1 MNVLR
6 AYIVDDEPLARRRI
20 RALLEPR
27 SDVEIAGE
35 SGDGRHAVEGIRRA
49 NPDLVFLDVR
59 MPGFDGFEVLKS
71 LPPEATPMIVFVTAF
86 GDHAVSAFEV
96 HAVDYV
102 LKPFEDERL
111 IAALDRV
118 RSLMGRDSGRALRA
132 RLRALLE
139 DPPEAR
145 GHVRSGSAESSI
157 TVRSA
162 GRTVF
167 VRSDSIDWV
176 SADGCYVQLHVG
188 DRSYLLRETMTRL
201 LARLGEE
208 AFARVHRS
216 AIVNLTRLR
225 EVKHAP
231 GGAITL
237 ALKSGEEVEVS
248 RRYRSALKT
257 RLGL

>member
-1 MNVLR
+1 MNALR

-20 RALLEPR
+20 RSLLEPR

-59 MPGFDGFEVLKS
+59 MPGFDGFEVLKA
-71 LPPEATPMIVFVTAF
+71 LPPESNPMIVFVTAF
-86 GDHAVSAFEV
+86 GDHAVSAFDV

-118 RSLMGRDSGRALRA
+118 KSFVGRDSGRVLRA

-139 DPPEAR
+139 DPSELG
-145 GHVRSGSAESSI
+145 GHVRSGPVESAI

-162 GRTVF
+162 GRTIF

-176 SADGCYVQLHVG
+176 SADGCYVQLHVD

-201 LARLGEE
+201 LERLGED
-208 AFARVHRS
+208 AFVRVHRS

-225 EVKHAP
+225 EVRHAS
-231 GGAITL
+231 GGAIIL
-237 ALKSGEEVEVS
+237 VLRNGEEVEVS
-248 RRYRSALKT
+248 RRFRSALKE